1 MGLRPVLV
9 VWSGALRMT
18 TLIEVLVTP
27 GAVAPPLSAFFGQ
40 GFTHG
45 IHPWY
50 TNLIRPRSLSHC
62 GPLSAAFVPTPLSRL
77 AAPASPAVNAI
88 ATNAVT
94 ISPKRRRLR
103 LLASEPAYDIL
114 DPRVALHAS
123 SVAKAIAPSGGV
135 TVARTIFGVNSRP
148 AWSPQRAER
157 GPHFLDEE
165 RRLLEGGEV

>member
-45 IHPWY
+45 NHPWY

-62 GPLSAAFVPTPLSRL
+62 GPLSAAFVPTPLS
-77 AAPASPAVNAI
+77 SPAAAALV
-88 ATNAVT
+88 AVT
-94 ISPKRRRLR
+94 
-103 LLASEPAYDIL
+103 
-114 DPRVALHAS
+114 
-123 SVAKAIAPSGGV
+123 AP
-135 TVARTIFGVNSRP
+135 NSMATTSTP
-148 AWSPQRAER
+148 
-157 GPHFLDEE
+157 DT
-165 RRLLEGGEV
+165 